1 MRSKK
6 KAPVVHYEIEK
17 RGKLSP
23 TIEQR
28 TKLNDVLNILIN
40 WLSSRKVFGIDP
52 LRVLV
57 REPGGYPGP
66 APFGAW
72 KEKHFELS
80 PLKGRPFFSLIH
92 TEKKGGCFF
101 FKSIQPSRIVII

>member
-1 MRSKK
+1 VLGRKIHNSLYVQKKKK

-17 RGKLSP
+17 RRKLSP

-80 PLKGRPFFSLIH
+80 PLKGRPFFFH
-92 TEKKGGCFF
+92 
-101 FKSIQPSRIVII
+101 